1 MIRNIVFDMGRVLM
15 EFDNMVPALR
25 CAKDAEKAKIIV
37 DAIFNHP
44 SWGPL
49 VDGGEMDESDY
60 MLAARDRL
68 PTEDL
73 RQIVTEMAQ
82 NWWLDVVWPK
92 PGMQAL
98 LGELLEKG
106 FRLYVLSNCGFVFR
120 KFQHRI
126 PQIDHFSGILISA
139 EEKLIKP
146 DPAIYRRLCE
156 KFDLQ
161 AEECLFIDDLQK
173 NIEGAL
179 SIGMRGYCFADGDVS
194 RLRDYLNTL

>member
-25 CAKDAEKAKIIV
+25 HAQDPQKAQIIV
-37 DAIFNHP
+37 DAVFNHP
-44 SWGPL
+44 SWGPV

-60 MLAARDRL
+60 MLDARKRL
-68 PTEDL
+68 PTEEL
-73 RQIVTEMAQ
+73 RQILTEMAKD
-82 NWWLDVVWPK
+82 WWLDVVWPK
-92 PGMQAL
+92 PGMHEL
-98 LGELLEKG
+98 LDELLEKG
-106 FRLYVLSNCGFVFR
+106 YRLYVLSNCGFVFR

-126 PQIDHFSGILISA
+126 PQIDRFSGILISA

-156 KFDLQ
+156 KFDLR

-173 NIEGAL
+173 NIDGAR
-179 SIGMRGYCFADGDVS
+179 SVGMQGYCFAHGDVN
-194 RLRDYLNTL
+194 RLREDLNRL